1 VTGHGLSLMGGM
13 EGGSSS
19 CPLFMDEKVLKEID
33 PTKNWV
39 VDRTDRRIDYDLT
52 VIREMEKP
60 RLVVITVPSIFR
72 HIAGRALRR
81 LYPEIAP
88 YTKVNTQS
96 LRWDPNPYEFAAGYW
111 RCSPNVVL
119 EIAETAFH
127 QYFRFFVDEAKES
140 PASLHEAFL
149 GALHEESRGA
159 ACNVSWQDAFDDE
172 EVEEEGIVGS
182 DVGGEVSSLGETG
195 MTLEEFLS
203 FYPPATALAF
213 RRIIHMV
220 DVIADNP
227 GSGMHFSALLAGPP
241 GTGKSLFATLLAQYA
256 IEKKRALVVFSSGVT
271 GIDFVYEA
279 IKMFPLILFIF
290 DECEFLV
297 QDREEQPTRE
307 LIHLLQLLDGYAYRS
322 YASWGMIFTTNRP
335 HAVDPA
341 FLRPVRLDELVEV
354 LPLQDGHLGRKVFEY
369 HCRRLGVEPP
379 EGIDEKY
386 FEGRTHAECAALAHK
401 ISRMA
406 KFGGSVSAEDVKA
419 LLRDMAKWSRP
430 RRLKGVLS
438 TGEEKAGF

>member
-1 VTGHGLSLMGGM
+1 
-13 EGGSSS
+13 
-19 CPLFMDEKVLKEID
+19 MDEKVLKEID

-39 VDRTDRRIDYDLT
+39 IDKTDRRIDYDLT
-52 VIREMEKP
+52 IVREMEKP
-60 RLVVITVPSIFR
+60 RLVVITVPHVFR
-72 HIAGRALRR
+72 HISGRALRR
-81 LYPEIAP
+81 LYPEIVP
-88 YTKVNTQS
+88 YTKVHISS
-96 LRWDPNPYEFAAGYW
+96 LRWDPRSYEFIAGYW

-127 QYFRFFVDEAKES
+127 QYFRFFVDEAKEN
-140 PASLHEAFL
+140 PASLYEAFL
-149 GALHEESRGA
+149 NALREESRGA
-159 ACNVSWQDAFDDE
+159 VCNVSWQSAFDDDVE
-172 EVEEEGIVGS
+172 DEEEELGS
-182 DVGGEVSSLGETG
+182 ANIGDGEVSSLGEAEI
-195 MTLEEFLS
+195 TLEEFLS

-227 GSGMHFSALLAGPP
+227 ASGMHFSALLAGPP

-256 IEKKRALVVFSSGVT
+256 VEKKRALVVFSSGVT

-279 IKMFPLILFIF
+279 IKMFPLVLFIF
-290 DECEFLV
+290 DECEFLI

-307 LIHLLQLLDGYAYRS
+307 LIHFLQLLDGYAYRS

-335 HAVDPA
+335 HAIDPA

-379 EGIDEKY
+379 EGVDEKY

-406 KFGGSVSAEDVKA
+406 KFGGAVSAEDVKA
-419 LLRDMAKWSRP
+419 LLKDMAKWSRP

-438 TGEEKAGF
+438 AGEEKAGF